1 MTIKDW
7 QEKTHAWITTY
18 GVRYFD
24 PMTNTVLVMEE
35 LGEFARLMARKYG
48 EQSFKRKEDEE
59 KVDENIKEE
68 LGDLFFVLTCL
79 ANQMDIDLNAVLEE
93 NLAKKTGRDK
103 TRHHENDKLK
113 R

>member
-1 MTIKDW
+1 MTIKEW
-7 QEKTHAWITTY
+7 QEITDKWIKEI

-48 EQSFKRKEDEE
+48 EQSFKRKEDQLL
-59 KVDENIKEE
+59 VDDNIKEE

-79 ANQMDIDLNAVLEE
+79 ANQMDIDMEEVLKH
-93 NLAKKTGRDK
+93 NIARKTNRDK
-103 TRHHENDKLK
+103 DRHKQNEKLK
-113 R
+113 